1 MPGLVSDS
9 DYISEESG
17 ESDHDDPISR
27 RARRMAASSQLPHV
41 PHSEAHP
48 RPMCSLPPIDLL
60 QDRTTTPRDG
70 YADAMRPAG
79 RHRQL
84 GVKLSHQ
91 RNIAEAAHM
100 TAGEYESRPSVRIEN
115 DVDGVG
121 TGPSDHG
128 VAPISRHLRSETQF
142 KAEMQYRGT
151 LHAHCRY

>member
-17 ESDHDDPISR
+17 EREHDDPKSR

-60 QDRTTTPRDG
+60 QL
-70 YADAMRPAG
+70 G

-84 GVKLSHQ
+84 GVTLSHQ
-91 RNIAEAAHM
+91 RNIDEAAHM
-100 TAGEYESRPSVRIEN
+100 TEGEYESRPSVIIEN